1 MAKGKKKQKRL
12 KQTRADPTLRDTTSS
27 SSLLCSLEGY
37 DMLCASGYTNL
48 SSNPEVRAAVGKI
61 CDLISSMTIHL
72 KQNTGNGDQRVIN
85 GLSRK
90 IDINPNQW
98 MTRKTFIYAIC
109 KSLLLEGDGNAV
121 VVPTTKDGYIDNLI
135 PIPPAHVG
143 FLPDYPGYGYKI
155 MINGIPRD
163 PNDVMHFMINPNIEY
178 PWKGTGYR
186 VVLKDVADNL
196 KQAAATTKGFLE
208 SKWKPSIIVKVDS
221 TTSELSDPA
230 GRKKILESYI
240 QSNEAGEPW
249 VIPAEEFDMEVVRP
263 LSLTDLAISDAVK
276 LDKRTVAAILD
287 VPAFVVGEGAFNENE
302 WNNFIDTRI
311 KFIAQAIEQE
321 MTRKLLYDPT
331 LYFKFNY
338 RSLYSYNMK
347 TMADV
352 GGALSDRGILTP
364 NEVRDWIGMS
374 PGEGMDEFRILEN
387 YIPTDMIGNQQK
399 LMGGGSDA

>member
-1 MAKGKKKQKRL
+1 
-12 KQTRADPTLRDTTSS
+12 
-27 SSLLCSLEGY
+27 
-37 DMLCASGYTNL
+37 
-48 SSNPEVRAAVGKI
+48 
-61 CDLISSMTIHL
+61 
-72 KQNTGNGDQRVIN
+72 
-85 GLSRK
+85 
-90 IDINPNQW
+90 
-98 MTRKTFIYAIC
+98 
-109 KSLLLEGDGNAV
+109 
-121 VVPTTKDGYIDNLI
+121 
-135 PIPPAHVG
+135 
-143 FLPDYPGYGYKI
+143 
-155 MINGIPRD
+155 
-163 PNDVMHFMINPNIEY
+163 
-178 PWKGTGYR
+178 
-186 VVLKDVADNL
+186 
-196 KQAAATTKGFLE
+196 
-208 SKWKPSIIVKVDS
+208 
-221 TTSELSDPA
+221 
-230 GRKKILESYI
+230 
-240 QSNEAGEPW
+240 
-249 VIPAEEFDMEVVRP
+249 MEVVRP

-287 VPAFVVGEGAFNENE
+287 VPAFVVGEGTFDENE